1 MKKIRDILKR
11 NEGFTLIELLI
22 VIVIIGVLAAIAVPN
37 IAGLG
42 DSADF
47 EAVRA
52 NARTLAVELEAY
64 KASNSSDYNTSI
76 VGTLNTINA
85 LANYGNHTFSGAKAL
100 QDQGYGT
107 TSITWE
113 TDTDSNNT
121 GNYTIAILDSNFDE
135 DIVIQNGSVTTTSS

>member
-76 VGTLNTINA
+76 VELADINA

-113 TDTDSNNT
+113 TDAEDNT
-121 GNYTIAILDSNFDE
+121 GNYTITISDDNFDE
-135 DIVIQNGSVTTTSS
+135 DIVIQNGSVTTTTSS